1 MGFIQP
7 SDKVLSGELTLLAVL
22 DKIQND
28 CTVAT
33 SSDVIGQWG
42 GVYWVRISVPVP
54 IQSGFLQ
61 AQRVD
66 AKPLHPLL
74 SR

>member
-22 DKIQND
+22 DKIKND

-33 SSDVIGQWG
+33 SSASGVECTGFASRYRFQSKAGFYRPKGRCKVIT
-42 GVYWVRISVPVP
+42 S
-54 IQSGFLQ
+54 SSFSLN
-61 AQRVD
+61 
-66 AKPLHPLL
+66 
-74 SR
+74 